1 MKTVAILAPDFCP
14 SSMPPSL
21 RSRFFTDH
29 LLDFGWEPVVI
40 ATAPEFYEWSIDPE
54 NERLLRGDYEIIRT
68 LGLRSSW
75 TRKVGIGDLGLRSL
89 WHNWRALSAL
99 VKRRK
104 IDLLLITVPPFYS
117 MLLGRLAN
125 LRFGLPYIIDFQ
137 DPYVTDYYKTVTPEQ
152 RPPKWRMA
160 RAVAGMIEPFSI
172 RRAAHLVSVDAAY
185 LRDLPERYDWIS
197 PADITGIQLG
207 VEPADFDYLRAN
219 PRENPIFRS
228 HDGLRHIS
236 YVGRGGPDM
245 LPVLRVLFRSVRHL
259 AEVEPEL
266 MRSVRFHFVGTNY
279 ATGKMVRELVMPLAR
294 ELSVDGFVDE
304 HPGRVAYLE
313 AIQILLDSTALLVV
327 GSTSSHYSSS
337 KLFPYILAN
346 RPLLPIFHAASSVVR
361 ILKETR
367 AGAAIVFGG
376 AASLDEVQPEVE
388 SRLRELLLLPSDA
401 RPATDWNAFE
411 PYTSRSVCAALS
423 VVFERAIQKAP
434 PLATQALAE
443 SRISGTAK

>member
-1 MKTVAILAPDFCP
+1 MKTVAIIAPDFCP
-14 SSMPPSL
+14 SSMPPAL

-29 LLDFGWEPVVI
+29 LREFGWDPVVI

-68 LGLRSSW
+68 AALRSSW
-75 TRKVGIGDLGLRSL
+75 TRKLGIGDLGLRSL

-99 VKRRK
+99 VKRRHV
-104 IDLLLITVPPFYS
+104 DLLLITVPPFYP

-125 LRFGLPYIIDFQ
+125 MRFGLPYIIDFQ
-137 DPYVTDYYKTVTPEQ
+137 DPYVTDYYKTVPPEQ

-160 RAVAGMIEPFSI
+160 RAVAGLVEPFSI

-185 LRDLPERYDWIS
+185 LRDMPERYDWIS

-207 VEPADFDYLRAN
+207 VEPADFDYLRAH
-219 PRENPIFRS
+219 PRKNSIFRRD
-228 HDGLRHIS
+228 DGLRHIS

-245 LPVLRVLFRSVRHL
+245 LPALRVLFRSVRHL

-266 MRSVRFHFVGTNY
+266 MRPVRFHFVGTNY
-279 ATGKMVRELVMPLAR
+279 ATGNMVRELVMPLAR
-294 ELSVDGFVDE
+294 ELSVERFVDE

-313 AIQILLDSTALLVV
+313 AVQILLDSAALLVP
-327 GSTSSHYSSS
+327 GSTSSHYSAS

-361 ILKETR
+361 ILEETR
-367 AGAAIVFGG
+367 AGAAIVFGD
-376 AASLDEVQPEVE
+376 AASLDEAQPEVE
-388 SRLRELLLLPSDA
+388 NRLRELLGLPLDA
-401 RPATDWNAFE
+401 HPATDWKAFE
-411 PYTSRSVCAALS
+411 PYTSRSVCAGLAA
-423 VVFERAIQKAP
+423 VFEQAILKAP
-434 PLATQALAE
+434 AIHTQAQSAG
-443 SRISGTAK
+443 RQ